1 MFWKEA
7 LANFV
12 GSLSAAIVVWFLVT
26 RFYELPRS
34 KGEKRELLAISYGLI
49 KRELDAA
56 LQYCVDLLQSRPG
69 EIYAV
74 FPVTQAW
81 DTLHSIETFRY
92 LPPRVS
98 EKLVMCYSLLF
109 RLKGHVEFRQWLFLS
124 NTSPSAK
131 EVLSLRMRSQADQFA
146 KQVAR
151 ESQEI
156 VKRLL
161 KLIDAEVSEL
171 DEKQRRIFQET
182 YETGS
187 DR

>member
-12 GSLSAAIVVWFLVT
+12 GSLSAAVVVWFLVT

-56 LQYCVDLLQSRPG
+56 LQYCVDLLLSRPD
-69 EIYAV
+69 EISAV
-74 FPVTQAW
+74 IPVTQAW
-81 DTLHSIETFRY
+81 ETLHSIEAFRY
-92 LPPRVS
+92 LPPRVA

-109 RLKGHVEFRQWLFLS
+109 RLKGQVEFRQWLFLS
-124 NTSPSAK
+124 DTSPSTGD
-131 EVLSLRMRSQADQFA
+131 VRGSRVRSQADQFA

-151 ESQEI
+151 EAQEI

-161 KLIDAEVSEL
+161 KLIDAEVSQL
-171 DEKQRRIFQET
+171 DEEQQRAFQET

-187 DR
+187 NR